1 MLELIKTYAPWIIT
15 IIMILGPQI
24 PALIQRAVNDK
35 NLLKTFG
42 DVKALTATVDTKSD
56 DFKREFAK
64 YQTMVQQ
71 FGSEIESIRS
81 LVENEISNIRDQVN
95 AFQQDELYQKMLV
108 GLSQVNDLIIIL
120 ENKDQTIERLGEVIK
135 EIKKKLG

>member
-15 IIMILGPQI
+15 VLAIIGPQI
-24 PALIQRAVNDK
+24 PAMIQRAVNDK

-42 DVKALTATVDTKSD
+42 DVKALAATVDTKSD

-71 FGSEIESIRS
+71 FGSEIESIRR

-108 GLSQVNDLIIIL
+108 GLSQVNDLIVIL
-120 ENKDQTIERLGEVIK
+120 ENKDQTIQRLGEVIK

>member
-15 IIMILGPQI
+15 VLAIIGPQI
-24 PALIQRAVNDK
+24 PAMIQRAVNDK

-42 DVKALTATVDTKSD
+42 DVKALAATVDVKSD
-56 DFKREFAK
+56 DFRREFTK

-71 FGSEIESIRS
+71 FGSEIEDIKR
-81 LVENEISNIRDQVN
+81 LVKDEIAHIKDEVV

-108 GLSQVNDLIIIL
+108 GLSQVNDLIVIL
-120 ENKDQTIERLGEVIK
+120 ENKDQTIQRLGEVIK